1 MKRPI
6 AVLAFGAATAL
17 FAVGCGKTA
26 DPPLPKVAPAA
37 PSVQGTMS
45 SPTLPSAPLPDPVVP
60 KGAEA
65 PSPAPGQAGDTSSP
79 AFKDGGKKDPH
90 K

>member
-6 AVLAFGAATAL
+6 PILAICAGIVL
-17 FAVGCGKTA
+17 FAAGCGKT
-26 DPPLPKVAPAA
+26 DDSPSPKVAQQA
-37 PSVQGTMS
+37 PSAQGAVST
-45 SPTLPSAPLPDPVVP
+45 PTLPSPPLPDPVVP

-65 PSPAPGQAGDTSSP
+65 ASPVPGQAGDTSSP
-79 AFKDGGKKDPH
+79 AFKDGGKTDPH

>member
-6 AVLAFGAATAL
+6 PALAICAGIVL
-17 FAVGCGKTA
+17 FAAGCSKTD
-26 DPPLPKVAPAA
+26 DPPLPKVDQQVRSA
-37 PSVQGTMS
+37 QGTVSM
-45 SPTLPSAPLPDPVVP
+45 PALPSTPLPDPVVP

-65 PSPAPGQAGDTSSP
+65 PSPVPGQAGDTSSP
-79 AFKDGGKKDPH
+79 AFKDGGKTDPH